1 MNRPDR
7 GDRSTVAQG
16 GRAAGRP
23 VLPHPARNPLPLV
36 AGILAERT
44 RTPRLVEKGG
54 RAAGRPVLPHP
65 LPIDEAASRKTAV
78 LPAGAR
84 RGLTLIELLIVIGV
98 LVALVAVAAPNLRP
112 AVESRRMREA
122 ARQVSTYFSSAH
134 SRAIELGRPCGVMIE
149 RFAGE
154 PRVGMV
160 LHQVETPPPYAGESL
175 GAVCQVRMTSYTA
188 LGQATVAVQFA
199 PALGLNLVYPGDQ
212 IQFNGQGP
220 YYTITG
226 VDGNGQGL
234 TAVLDLSTGLWV
246 PWSNNPSLPMP
257 YKIIRQPQKSAAAP
271 LQIPAPVVIDFEA
284 SGTELPTVS
293 FAPSGSGDT
302 SPVYVVFAP
311 NGAVDRYYV
320 HGAAR
325 PGIMPAYF
333 LLGRR
338 DRVPAAQAE
347 GGVANFQDF
356 ENFWIGIMPQGLIVT
371 EQVGIAEGNASGRPQ
386 SIDESREFVRSGR
399 SKGGG

>member
-1 MNRPDR
+1 MNRHDR
-7 GDRSTVAQG
+7 GDLSAAARWRARTG
-16 GRAAGRP
+16 GRIA
-23 VLPHPARNPLPLV
+23 PARGFAP
-36 AGILAERT
+36 
-44 RTPRLVEKGG
+44 
-54 RAAGRPVLPHP
+54 
-65 LPIDEAASRKTAV
+65 
-78 LPAGAR
+78 R

-112 AVESRRMREA
+112 AVEARRMREA
-122 ARQVSTYFSSAH
+122 ARQVSTYFSLAR
-134 SRAIELGRPCGVMIE
+134 SRAIELNRPCGVMIE

-160 LHQVETPPPYAGESL
+160 LHQVETPPPYSGESV
-175 GAVCQVRMTSYTA
+175 GAVCRLQMTGYTA
-188 LGQATVAVQFA
+188 LGQATVAVQFT
-199 PALGLNLVYPGDQ
+199 PAIGLNLVYPGDL

-226 VDGNGQGL
+226 VDNGSGASL
-234 TAVLDLSTGLWV
+234 TAVLDLSAGLWV
-246 PWSNNPSLPMP
+246 PWSNTPSLSMP
-257 YKIIRQPQKSAAAP
+257 YKIIRQPQRSAASP

-284 SGTELPTVS
+284 SGNELPAYS
-293 FAPSGSGDT
+293 FAPSGTGDT
-302 SPVYVVFAP
+302 SPVYVIFGP

-338 DRVPAAQAE
+338 ERVPAAQAE

-356 ENFWIGIMPQGLIVT
+356 ENFWIGIMPQGMIVT

-386 SIDESREFVRSGR
+386 SIEESREFVRSGR

>member
-1 MNRPDR
+1 MNRRNQDDLSAPATR
-7 GDRSTVAQG
+7 
-16 GRAAGRP
+16 RARDGRP
-23 VLPHPARNPLPLV
+23 
-36 AGILAERT
+36 GT
-44 RTPRLVEKGG
+44 
-54 RAAGRPVLPHP
+54 AALG
-65 LPIDEAASRKTAV
+65 T
-78 LPAGAR
+78 GAR

-122 ARQVSTYFSSAH
+122 ARQVSTYFSSAR
-134 SRAIELGRPCGVMIE
+134 SRAIELNRPCGVMIE
-149 RFAGE
+149 RFAGD

-175 GAVCQVRMTSYTA
+175 GAVCSVRLTGYSA
-188 LGQATVAVQFA
+188 LNQATVAVQFA
-199 PALGLNLVYPGDQ
+199 PSIGLNLVYPGDL

-220 YYTITG
+220 YFTITG
-226 VDGNGQGL
+226 VDGSGGASL

-246 PWSNNPSLPMP
+246 PWSNTPSLPMP
-257 YKIIRQPQKSAAAP
+257 YKILRQPQKSAAAP

-284 SGTELPTVS
+284 SGNELPAYS

-302 SPVYVVFAP
+302 SPVYVIFGA
-311 NGAVDRYYV
+311 NGGLERYYV

-356 ENFWIGIMPQGLIVT
+356 ENFWIGITPQGMIVT
-371 EQVGIAEGNASGRPQ
+371 EQVGIAEGNTSGRPQ

>member
-1 MNRPDR
+1 MNRHDR
-7 GDRSTVAQG
+7 GDLSAAARRRAGTG
-16 GRAAGRP
+16 GRNAA
-23 VLPHPARNPLPLV
+23 AR
-36 AGILAERT
+36 
-44 RTPRLVEKGG
+44 K
-54 RAAGRPVLPHP
+54 AAP
-65 LPIDEAASRKTAV
+65 
-78 LPAGAR
+78 R

-122 ARQVSTYFSSAH
+122 ARQVSTYFSSAR
-134 SRAIELGRPCGVMIE
+134 SRAIELNRPCGVMIE

-160 LHQVETPPPYAGESL
+160 LHQVETPPPYSGESV
-175 GAVCQVRMTSYTA
+175 GAVCQVQMTSYTA
-188 LGQATVAVQFA
+188 LGQATVAVQFL
-199 PALGLNLVYPGDQ
+199 PAIALNLVNPGDQ

-220 YYTITG
+220 YYTITW
-226 VDGNGQGL
+226 VDDIGASL
-234 TAVLDLSTGLWV
+234 TAVLDLSAGLWV
-246 PWSNNPSLPMP
+246 PWSSSPSPRLP

-271 LQIPAPVVIDFEA
+271 LQIPAPVVIDLEA
-284 SGTELPTVS
+284 SGSELPTYS
-293 FAPSGSGDT
+293 FAPSGTGDT
-302 SPVYVVFAP
+302 SPVYVIFGP

-325 PGIMPAYF
+325 PGIMPAYI

-356 ENFWIGIMPQGLIVT
+356 ENFWIGIMPQGMIVT

-386 SIDESREFVRSGR
+386 SIEESREFVRSGR